1 MKMTTNSMTV
11 HDLPPTTGS
20 YRLEV
25 VAIKSHL
32 LSILTGKKLFTTKGL
47 PSDSHNERI
56 SRTSVDPRGE
66 RTGYL
71 QTRGRWSPSEKS
83 LAMRSLIGNSSRYP
97 LRAPLVF
104 PLVGLKPCKTRVK
117 TPVGGFNFWHP
128 CRHYPS
134 PFLKISPH
142 DFEFPLEIST
152 RKAKTDD

>member
-1 MKMTTNSMTV
+1 MKITTNSKTV

-47 PSDSHNERI
+47 LSDSYNERN
-56 SRTSVDPRGE
+56 SSASVDSGSG

-71 QTRGRWSPSEKS
+71 RTRRHWSPFGKS
-83 LAMRSLIGNSSRYP
+83 LAMRSLVGNSSRYP
-97 LRAPLVF
+97 LRAPLAF
-104 PLVGLKPCKTRVK
+104 PLVGLEPCKTRFE

-134 PFLKISPH
+134 PFLKIS
-142 DFEFPLEIST
+142 L
-152 RKAKTDD
+152 